1 MKQQTRHLVRLEA
14 AGLAQRQ
21 EADTCMINETR
32 AHGLSGPTVGC
43 EEAVVGWLRA
53 SCSGAADGGR
63 CAIPPVLRPREGG
76 LEREGGLGCWRG
88 AR

>member
-1 MKQQTRHLVRLEA
+1 MKQPTRHLVRSEA